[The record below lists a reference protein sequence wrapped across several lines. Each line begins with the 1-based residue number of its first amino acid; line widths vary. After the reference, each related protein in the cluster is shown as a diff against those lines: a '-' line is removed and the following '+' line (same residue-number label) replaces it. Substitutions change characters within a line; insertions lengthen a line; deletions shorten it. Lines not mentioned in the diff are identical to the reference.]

1 MFTEQAKEYLDKLT
15 YKASAERDTSNVPLG
30 GIYWKDEIPDWDAF
44 HELPEEDKN
53 NILRLFSI
61 RFEIWDGT
69 VLSAESAA
77 YWAEARS
84 LFPRCPI
91 FQRLMLSADDKQAQ
105 EAVMKEAESFLDALF
120 SGATDLTL
128 ADGNGITQISGTY
141 RLSSEGDSDKQPN

>member
-1 MFTEQAKEYLDKLT
+1 MFTEHATEYLEKLT
-15 YKASAERDTSNVPLG
+15 YNASAERDTSIVPLG

-53 NILRLFSI
+53 NILSLFSI

-105 EAVMKEAESFLDALF
+105 EAVVKEAESFLDALF
-120 SGATDLTL
+120 SGATDVTV
-128 ADGNGITQISGTY
+128 ADGNGITKISGAY
-141 RLSSEGDSDKQPN
+141 KLSGERDSYKQPS